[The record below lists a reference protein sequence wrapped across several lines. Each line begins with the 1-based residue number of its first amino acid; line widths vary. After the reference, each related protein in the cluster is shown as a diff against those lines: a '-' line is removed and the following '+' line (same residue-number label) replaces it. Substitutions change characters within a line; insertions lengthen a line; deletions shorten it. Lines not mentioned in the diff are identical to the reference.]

1 MFNWKWQKCWYYIL
15 YCSVYICLPTKHAP
29 MTQDIDPSRR
39 PGAGPDGYTS
49 LKTHPFFRGVDW
61 KNLRA
66 QGPPK
71 MASEQ
76 KVCFYAFYFPIWY
89 QYVLQRIPT
98 FDLIFAVSCGIES
111 TSCLTCC
118 FKKKIRFTQVTVTM
132 FMILLGTLR
141 TLGMVQLDKMM
152 ETVALHHLLKL
163 AM

>member
-1 MFNWKWQKCWYYIL
+1 ML
-15 YCSVYICLPTKHAP
+15 LCLLFS
-29 MTQDIDPSRR
+29 D
-39 PGAGPDGYTS
+39 
-49 LKTHPFFRGVDW
+49 L
-61 KNLRA
+61 
-66 QGPPK
+66 
-71 MASEQ
+71 
-76 KVCFYAFYFPIWY
+76 Y

-111 TSCLTCC
+111 TICLTCC
-118 FKKKIRFTQVTVTM
+118 FKKKYRFTQVTVTM